1 MSGDVI
7 LLDLNFTLVE
17 NSDEKRSPFDRQIEN
32 ERYRMPLV
40 RAIARDYVVMIT
52 ARPHKYR
59 IPTLHSIESKTGWI
73 PDEAFFNWTGER
85 PPAFK
90 ARALDLIGDRLNLR
104 DCIAVESNPATR
116 AMYQERGVRAMPWD
130 AFLLSRMAAA

>member
-17 NSDEKRSPFDRQIEN
+17 NSEEKRSPFTRQIEN
-32 ERYRMPLV
+32 ERYRMPLIKAL
-40 RAIARDYVVMIT
+40 RLDYVIMIT

-59 IPTLHSIESKTGWI
+59 IPTLHSIEGKTGWH
-73 PDEAFFNWTGER
+73 PDVAIFNDTGER
-85 PPAFK
+85 PPEFK
-90 ARALDLIGDRLNLR
+90 SRALDRIASELNFR

-116 AMYQERGVRAMPWD
+116 AMYQARGIRAMPWD
-130 AFLLSRMAAA
+130 AFLLARMAAA